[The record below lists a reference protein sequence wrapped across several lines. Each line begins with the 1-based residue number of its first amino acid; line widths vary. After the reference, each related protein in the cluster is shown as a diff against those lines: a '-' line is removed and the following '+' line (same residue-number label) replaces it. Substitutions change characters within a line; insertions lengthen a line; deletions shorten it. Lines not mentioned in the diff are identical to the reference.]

1 MVIIPS
7 QMLNVGEF
15 SRTVSSSRLTD
26 SLEQAFCLLWS
37 SIVWTFFLGGGG
49 GEDVNDRDNPD
60 KFAQKRL
67 PCRVIPPIL
76 WTLSLI
82 WVLAAVTVVT
92 SQVPCYLFEWCNLP
106 ILSFLLYRYWVTHV
120 WFSLQLRGHSCYW
133 SALSFKA
140 TCFEGTRSCLV
151 TLSIHFILLIY
162 QSRLMSVLKSYKK
175 AGFTTSCLR
184 KYKKT
189 KPSDYGKDKQIR

>member
-7 QMLNVGEF
+7 QILNVGEF
-15 SRTVSSSRLTD
+15 SRTVSSSRRID

-37 SIVWTFFLGGGG
+37 SMVWTIFFFFLGGGG
-49 GEDVNDRDNPD
+49 VVGVEDVNDRDNPD
-60 KFAQKRL
+60 EACVDNPNKFAQKRL
-67 PCRVIPPIL
+67 PCRVIPSIL
-76 WTLSLI
+76 WNLSVI
-82 WVLAAVTVVT
+82 CVLAAVTVVT
-92 SQVPCYLFEWCNLP
+92 SQVPCYLFEWCNLL

-120 WFSLQLRGHSCYW
+120 WFSLQRRGQSCYW

-162 QSRLMSVLKSYKK
+162 ESRLMSVLKSNKT
-175 AGFTTSCLR
+175 AGFTTSCI
-184 KYKKT
+184 
-189 KPSDYGKDKQIR
+189 GKC

>member
-1 MVIIPS
+1 MIIHR
-7 QMLNVGEF
+7 LN
-15 SRTVSSSRLTD
+15 
-26 SLEQAFCLLWS
+26 
-37 SIVWTFFLGGGG
+37 IFFWKKKW
-49 GEDVNDRDNPD
+49 EDVNDPDNPDEACVDNPD

-82 WVLAAVTVVT
+82 YVLAAVTVVT
-92 SQVPCYLFEWCNLP
+92 SQVPCYLFEWCNLLF
-106 ILSFLLYRYWVTHV
+106 LSFLLYRYWVTHV

-162 QSRLMSVLKSYKK
+162 ESRLMSVLKSDKT
-175 AGFTTSCLR
+175 AGFTTSCI
-184 KYKKT
+184 
-189 KPSDYGKDKQIR
+189 GKC

>member
-1 MVIIPS
+1 MMIIPS
-7 QMLNVGEF
+7 QILNVGEF

-37 SIVWTFFLGGGG
+37 SIVWTFFFFFFGGGG
-49 GEDVNDRDNPD
+49 VEDVNDRDNPDEACVDNPD

-82 WVLAAVTVVT
+82 YVLAAVTVVT
-92 SQVPCYLFEWCNLP
+92 SQVPCYLFEWCNLLF
-106 ILSFLLYRYWVTHV
+106 LSFLLYRYWVTHV

-162 QSRLMSVLKSYKK
+162 ESRLMSVLKSDKT
-175 AGFTTSCLR
+175 AGFTTSCI
-184 KYKKT
+184 
-189 KPSDYGKDKQIR
+189 GKC

>member
-1 MVIIPS
+1 MVIIPP
-7 QMLNVGEF
+7 QILNVGEF
-15 SRTVSSSRLTD
+15 SRTVSSSRRID

-37 SIVWTFFLGGGG
+37 SIVWTFFFFFFWGGV
-49 GEDVNDRDNPD
+49 EDVNDRDNPDEACVDNPD

-82 WVLAAVTVVT
+82 WVLAAVTVVN
-92 SQVPCYLFEWCNLP
+92 SQVPCYSFEWCNPL
-106 ILSFLLYRYWVTHV
+106 ILTFLLYRFWVTHV
-120 WFSLQLRGHSCYW
+120 WFSLQLRGQSCYW
-133 SALSFKA
+133 SVLSFKA

-162 QSRLMSVLKSYKK
+162 ESRLMSVLKSNKT
-175 AGFTTSCLR
+175 AGFTTSCI
-184 KYKKT
+184 
-189 KPSDYGKDKQIR
+189 GKC

>member
-1 MVIIPS
+1 MIIHR
-7 QMLNVGEF
+7 LN
-15 SRTVSSSRLTD
+15 
-26 SLEQAFCLLWS
+26 
-37 SIVWTFFLGGGG
+37 IFFFGGGG
-49 GEDVNDRDNPD
+49 CEDVNDRDNPD
-60 KFAQKRL
+60 KFAQKSL

-92 SQVPCYLFEWCNLP
+92 SLVPCYLFEWCNLP

-151 TLSIHFILLIY
+151 TLSIHFISLIY
-162 QSRLMSVLKSYKK
+162 ESRLMSVLKSDKT
-175 AGFTTSCLR
+175 AGFTTSCI
-184 KYKKT
+184 
-189 KPSDYGKDKQIR
+189 GKC

>member
-1 MVIIPS
+1 MIIHR
-7 QMLNVGEF
+7 LN
-15 SRTVSSSRLTD
+15 
-26 SLEQAFCLLWS
+26 
-37 SIVWTFFLGGGG
+37 IFFGGGG

-82 WVLAAVTVVT
+82 YVLAAVTVVT

-151 TLSIHFILLIY
+151 TLSIHFILLFY
-162 QSRLMSVLKSYKK
+162 ESRLMSVLKSYKN
-175 AGFTTSCLR
+175 AGFTTSCLG

>member
-37 SIVWTFFLGGGG
+37 SIVWTFFLGGG

-162 QSRLMSVLKSYKK
+162 ESRLMSVLKSYKK
-175 AGFTTSCLR
+175 AGFTTSCLG

>member
-49 GEDVNDRDNPD
+49 GDVNDRDNPD

-162 QSRLMSVLKSYKK
+162 ESRLMSVLKSYKK
-175 AGFTTSCLR
+175 AGFTTSCLG